1 MIVNKN
7 DFEASFELKQKIIP
21 KYKMKKFQELSDS
34 GMPVCNQCTSA
45 SCGTDI

>member
-7 DFEASFELKQKIIP
+7 DFEASFDLKQKIVP
-21 KYKMKKFQELSDS
+21 KYKLKTFQELSDS

-45 SCGTDI
+45 SCGSDI